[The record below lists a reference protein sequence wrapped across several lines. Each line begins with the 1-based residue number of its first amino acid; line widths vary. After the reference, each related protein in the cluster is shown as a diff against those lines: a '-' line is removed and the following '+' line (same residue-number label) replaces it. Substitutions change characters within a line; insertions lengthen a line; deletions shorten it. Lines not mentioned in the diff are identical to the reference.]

1 MEFRRIENRQLIQIL
16 SLFLIVQFGGL
27 LLVMLPSGAQ
37 SSTAPTAAVIST
49 PMQSLWYALYIVF
62 AALILVLILR
72 IYHGDVLF
80 KLIEAFVV
88 ITASFFVFL
97 VVIGYIFPKPT
108 GIDMIAALICAVL
121 LILAKNKMPSLRNTV
136 TVLAS
141 IGVGLVLGISF
152 SFVAAFFLFFI
163 IAIYDFVAV
172 FITKHMITMA
182 KALSTRNLAFLI
194 SSTDIEAVPKSY
206 LSASEVKN
214 YSRYVKEIKE
224 SNNVT
229 LRRVLS
235 QGRLPIV
242 SQIQL
247 GAGDLGIPLMV
258 AISAAGGMNSYFFG
272 FMVIAGSAAGISF
285 TMFILRKYQI
295 PLPAIPPIL
304 SFVSLALAIAF
315 LVSGYSIKV
324 VGIMLLSWAAFLALI
339 LFGAKRAIS

>member
-152 SFVAAFFLFFI
+152 SFAAAFFLFFI

-206 LSASEVKN
+206 
-214 YSRYVKEIKE
+214 
-224 SNNVT
+224 
-229 LRRVLS
+229 
-235 QGRLPIV
+235 
-242 SQIQL
+242 
-247 GAGDLGIPLMV
+247 
-258 AISAAGGMNSYFFG
+258 
-272 FMVIAGSAAGISF
+272 
-285 TMFILRKYQI
+285 
-295 PLPAIPPIL
+295 
-304 SFVSLALAIAF
+304 
-315 LVSGYSIKV
+315 
-324 VGIMLLSWAAFLALI
+324 
-339 LFGAKRAIS
+339 